1 MLTTV
6 ISSVAHSHVQ
16 ETCWFLFG
24 RIIHMNNTRSFRI
37 FILLISV
44 IMLSFYFDQGI
55 AFRESI
61 HVIRRGLFSKQSATK
76 SGNIFKLTDRLR
88 KKANLVQGSVLIPSL
103 SSSINVQNNQK
114 PLHRSFSTKSVT
126 DEPVQ
131 SPPTTTDTTPLNAPS
146 QAIRVYN
153 KTVTKTGSFAHNWPT
168 VHEPIIHYKRA
179 YRATQ
184 NLVHADMK
192 NKNER
197 NRQRKYTAQ
206 FIDTLMKQLSVPIT
220 HLLELYTKELKNLH
234 PYEQTV
240 ANLTMIAR
248 GKKGLPELPVSVL
261 YL

>member
-1 MLTTV
+1 
-6 ISSVAHSHVQ
+6 
-16 ETCWFLFG
+16 
-24 RIIHMNNTRSFRI
+24 
-37 FILLISV
+37 
-44 IMLSFYFDQGI
+44 MLSFYFDQGI

-61 HVIRRGLFSKQSATK
+61 RVIRRGLFFKQSVTK
-76 SGNIFKLTDRLR
+76 SGKIFKVTDRLR
-88 KKANLVQGSVLIPSL
+88 KKANLVEDSASIPSL
-103 SSSINVQNNQK
+103 SSSTNFQNNQK

-131 SPPTTTDTTPLNAPS
+131 FPTTTIEKPPQTPLNAPS
-146 QAIRVYN
+146 QAIRVYD

-220 HLLELYTKELKNLH
+220 HLLDLYTKELKNLH

-248 GKKGLPELPVSVL
+248 GKKGLPELSVSDLLKNSNYVL
-261 YL
+261 SLFSVGCASTVKAVKSDDL